1 MYVIRIKKR
10 KWDIIGKR
18 RGKEMVFRFCELHV
32 GEHNNGSFYL
42 RQRGKGKCEVGEP
55 EGKMKKR

>member
-1 MYVIRIKKR
+1 MFCVCDKNKEEEMIW

-32 GEHNNGSFYL
+32 CEHNNGSFYL
-42 RQRGKGKCEVGEP
+42 RQRGKR
-55 EGKMKKR
+55 KM

>member
-55 EGKMKKR
+55 EGKM